1 MFFGH
6 CLGGWMW
13 IGWPMIIV
21 IGVLAWLSFGNKTK
35 RELRDLG
42 ESPEEILK
50 RRYARGEIDQ
60 ETYKRT
66 LDELRK

>member
-1 MFFGH
+1 MLGH

-21 IGVLAWLSFGNKTK
+21 VGVLAWLALGNKTK
-35 RELRDLG
+35 RELG

-50 RRYARGEIDQ
+50 RRYAKGEIDQ